1 MKLWLVRHAQPLV
14 EKGVCYGASDVP
26 CDPRTL
32 QTAGQALIK
41 QLPLGVSIISSP
53 LQRCEHLAQVLCRL
67 EPGFCYQVD
76 PAITEMNFGDWE
88 LKRWD
93 DIAATELQAWTD
105 DFAHH
110 LCGSSGESTLQF
122 VQRVAQRLE
131 HSLRANKDE
140 IWITHAGVIRAVLW
154 LERHQSF
161 RAWMQALL
169 AQPADSLAFPSDL
182 LHDLRAAD
190 WPQDAVVW
198 CQVLTWRWP
207 QHSVQPLG

>member
-1 MKLWLVRHAQPLV
+1 MKLWLVRHAST
-14 EKGVCYGASDVP
+14 ASGERCVLWRKRRT

-41 QLPLGVSIISSP
+41 QLPLGVSVISSP
-53 LQRCEHLAQVLCRL
+53 LQRCEHLAKVLCRL
-67 EPGFCYQVD
+67 EPGFGYQVD
-76 PAITEMNFGDWE
+76 PAIAEMNFGDWE

-169 AQPADSLAFPSDL
+169 AQPADSLAFQAIFSTTFALPIGP
-182 LHDLRAAD
+182 R
-190 WPQDAVVW
+190 
-198 CQVLTWRWP
+198 TRW
-207 QHSVQPLG
+207 SGARC